1 MLSMHPVLVRYLKIK
16 DDLDLNRIRKHWGV
30 LNGSFQSERDNLA
43 NALGCPFCA
52 KDGDWYKRACEYIM
66 FVLQRN
72 GFDVKAVI
80 DQLNKLC
87 SERSGHE
94 RLVAVV
100 NGDGNID
107 FVNECTNGVYDI
119 LEAAAEL
126 ID

>member
-1 MLSMHPVLVRYLKIK
+1 MHPVLVRYFKIK
-16 DDLDLNRIRKHWGV
+16 NDLDLNRISNSWGV
-30 LNGSFQSERDNLA
+30 LNGSFQSERDKLA
-43 NALGCPFCA
+43 HALGCPFCA
-52 KDGDWYKRACEYIM
+52 RNGDGDWYKRACEYIV
-66 FVLQRN
+66 FVLKRN
-72 GFDVKAVI
+72 EFDVKAVI

-100 NGDGNID
+100 NDDGSID
-107 FVNECTNGVYDI
+107 FINGCTNGVYDI